1 MDRNQAK
8 VLLPTI
14 QAYAEGK
21 TIQVI
26 DTTDQCGTWKDVSDF
41 KINTDF
47 KLYRIKSET
56 TYRPFKNAEGCWE
69 EMMKHQPFGWI
80 KCKEGYFN
88 IVYVDDYYVGLAD
101 KDNSSIL
108 LATKN
113 SYQDNTFVDGTTF
126 GVKIEEE

>member
-8 VLLPTI
+8 VLLPII

-56 TYRPFKNAEGCWE
+56 TYRPFKNAEECWQ
-69 EMMKHQPFGWI
+69 EMQKHQPFGWVI
-80 KCKEGYFN
+80 SIGVNQKINLKVIGDCCDLETNFKEF
-88 IVYVDDYYVGLAD
+88 
-101 KDNSSIL
+101 
-108 LATKN
+108 
-113 SYQDNTFVDGTTF
+113 TFADGTPF
-126 GVKIEEE
+126 GVKVEE